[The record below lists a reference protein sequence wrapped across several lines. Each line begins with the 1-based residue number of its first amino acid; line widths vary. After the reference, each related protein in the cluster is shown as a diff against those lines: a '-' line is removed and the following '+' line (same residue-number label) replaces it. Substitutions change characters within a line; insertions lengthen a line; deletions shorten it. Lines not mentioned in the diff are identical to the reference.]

1 MRRFSYF
8 LRLPRS
14 RRRIRHDIADEF
26 QLDIDMRARDLA
38 AQGMDADAAYERAA
52 REFGDLEAARHYCED
67 MDMRIEAEARRRNL
81 FEEIWAD
88 VAIAMRGMRHR
99 PGFAAVV
106 LLTLAL
112 GIGANTAVFSVVRR
126 VLIADLPFRAPSQL
140 YRLYTT
146 PAATDGDNDKLSLA
160 ELTLLDAESQST
172 DGITFFGN
180 YQGVTYSDDRSAES
194 WQAVSVAPNFFDVF
208 GVQPVLG
215 RAFRAEEF
223 QTAAPDGVIVSYGVW
238 QRTFGGDRGAV
249 GRIIQINGKPFS
261 LIGVLPANFV
271 GPTFDADALF
281 PLNVSVVK
289 KSPGYFRSRAWRA
302 VARLKPEVSPEQWRA
317 ELSVVRQHIATA
329 YPQIKNGGVVLPTPL
344 HEAIVGGAGPVLWL
358 IMGSALIVLLAT
370 CVNIAGLFLSRASA
384 RRRELGVR
392 AALGA
397 GRGRLIRGALIETL
411 LYGAVGGAL
420 GVLLAIAMK
429 AALLHNIGE
438 MLPKVGDVRIDAAV
452 LCFALAASTLAGLVF
467 GVLPAFGAT
476 RIDVRDALGDGGS
489 RAVSRGTVA
498 ARSSRL
504 LVSLQM
510 AFALVLVIGASLL
523 VRTFAKLLSS
533 DLGYEATGHQATFFL
548 STGAVYREAATRA
561 AFEDAFMQRV
571 RAIPGVTAIGSTV
584 TNPWNGSWISPHFE
598 IAGRPAATGDRP
610 SAVLATASV
619 EYFKAMGMRL
629 RAGRGFTA
637 SDANGGAPVVVVSES
652 MARRYWPNSTPV
664 GTRIRLADFYARDP
678 SDTLV
683 FREVVGVIGDVRASA
698 TSEALPTLYVSSE
711 QTQVGGGAYVVRTT
725 GDASA
730 LIPLMKEIVRQ
741 LNPRVPMI
749 SPRTLRDVLTTIV
762 RRQQV
767 AMTLT
772 SVFAVL
778 ALMLAGLGVY
788 GMMSYTVLVRRRELG
803 IRSALGSSRGA
814 MLKLVLR
821 EAVATMTIGL
831 ATGLV
836 CAIAL
841 ARLVS
846 SLLFGM
852 TARDP
857 ASYAIAAVVLGC
869 VALAACA
876 LPLRAAMRI
885 DPAEALR
892 LE

>member
-1 MRRFSYF
+1 
-8 LRLPRS
+8 
-14 RRRIRHDIADEF
+14 
-26 QLDIDMRARDLA
+26 MRARDFI
-38 AQGMDADAAYERAA
+38 AQGMDAGAAHQRAA
-52 REFGDLEAARHYCED
+52 GEFGDLEATRHYCED
-67 MDMRIEAEARRRNL
+67 IDMRIEAEARRRNF
-81 FEEIWAD
+81 FEEVWAD
-88 VAIAMRGMRHR
+88 IAIAFRGMRHR
-99 PGFAAVV
+99 PVFTAVV

-126 VLIADLPFRAPSQL
+126 VLIADLPFRAPGQL

-146 PAATDGDNDKLSLA
+146 PAATDGDNDKLSLV
-160 ELTLLDAESQST
+160 ELTQLDAESHST

-180 YQGVTYSDDRSAES
+180 YQGVTYSDDRSADS
-194 WQAVSVAPNFFDVF
+194 WQAVFVAPNFFTVF

-215 RAFRAEEF
+215 RAFRSEEF
-223 QTAAPDGVIVSYGVW
+223 QTPAPGGVIVSYGVW
-238 QRTFGGDRGAV
+238 QRIFGGDRSAV
-249 GRIIQINGKPFS
+249 GRIVQINGKPFP
-261 LIGVLPANFV
+261 LVGVLPENFV
-271 GPTFDADALF
+271 GPTFDADVLF
-281 PLNVSVVK
+281 PLNVSVVAR
-289 KSPGYFRSRAWRA
+289 SPGYARSRVWRA
-302 VARLKPEVSPEQWRA
+302 VARLRPEVSLEQWRA
-317 ELSVVRQHIATA
+317 ELSVARQHIAAA
-329 YPQIKNGGVVLPTPL
+329 YPQIKNAGVVLPTPL

-384 RRRELGVR
+384 RRRELAVR

-397 GRGRLIRGALIETL
+397 GRERLIRGVLVETL
-411 LYGAVGGAL
+411 LYGAVGGLL
-420 GVLLAIAMK
+420 GVLLGVAMK
-429 AALLHNIGE
+429 AALLRNIGE

-452 LCFALAASTLAGLVF
+452 LSFALGTSILAGLVF
-467 GVLPAFGAT
+467 GVMPAFGAT
-476 RIDVRDALGDGGS
+476 RVDVRDALGDGGT
-489 RAVSRGTVA
+489 RAASRGVVA

-523 VRTFAKLLSS
+523 VRTFAKLLNS

-548 STGAVYREAATRA
+548 SSGAVYRDAPSRI

-571 RAIPGVTAIGSTV
+571 RALPGVTALGTTV

-598 IAGRPAATGDRP
+598 IAGRSTTTGDRP

-619 EYFKAMGMRL
+619 EYFKAMGMRI
-629 RAGRGFTA
+629 RSGRGFTA

-652 MARRYWPNSTPV
+652 MAKRYWPNASPI
-664 GTRIRLADFYARDP
+664 GARIRLSDFSARGP
-678 SDTLV
+678 SDTLL
-683 FREVVGVIGDVRASA
+683 FREVVGVIGDVRESA
-698 TSEALPTLYVSSE
+698 TAEPSPTVYVSSE
-711 QTQVGGGAYVVRTT
+711 QNQVGGAYVVRTT

-730 LIPLMKEIVRQ
+730 LMPLMKDIVHQ

-749 SPRTLRDVLTTIV
+749 APRTLRDVLATIV

-772 SVFAVL
+772 SVFALL
-778 ALMLAGLGVY
+778 ALLLAGLGVY
-788 GMMSYTVLVRRRELG
+788 GMMSYTVLVRRREFG

-814 MLKLVLR
+814 VVRLVLR
-821 EAVATMTIGL
+821 DAVATTSIGLVIGL
-831 ATGLV
+831 A
-836 CAIAL
+836 CAATL

-846 SLLFGM
+846 SLLFRM

-857 ASYAIAAVVLGC
+857 ASYAIATVVLGC

-876 LPLRAAMRI
+876 LPLRAATRI